1 MSKLGLK
8 ICWPGLFDVGFL
20 FRFFLS
26 ILIFDAGVMA
36 KILIVEDEKDMARG
50 LKDILEFEGYEV
62 ATAETGKEGLQ
73 SVDKEKP
80 DCIILDL
87 MLPDLDGYEVCSRI
101 RERSNAPVLMLTAK
115 AQDHDK
121 ILGFKVGADDYL
133 TKPFSVGELLARIM
147 ALLRRS
153 AGYSHDAEVIRVG
166 SSLVDVKHFIVRRG
180 KQEFSLSH
188 YEAEM
193 FKLLYARANQPVS
206 RDEILDK
213 VWGTEKFP
221 TNRTVDNFIVKLRKK
236 IEEDYRNPRH
246 ILTIYGVGY
255 KLSP

>member
-1 MSKLGLK
+1 MQ
-8 ICWPGLFDVGFL
+8 
-20 FRFFLS
+20 
-26 ILIFDAGVMA
+26 
-36 KILIVEDEKDMARG
+36 KILVIEDEKEMARG

-62 ATAETGKEGLQ
+62 TTAELGKEGLHIM
-73 SVDKEKP
+73 SRKEP

-87 MLPDLDGYEVCSRI
+87 MLPDISGYEVCEQI
-101 RERSNAPVLMLTAK
+101 RRKRWNTPILMLTAK
-115 AQDHDK
+115 AQEYDK
-121 ILGFKVGADDYL
+121 IRGLKMGADDYL
-133 TKPFSVGELLARIM
+133 TKPFSVGELLARVM
-147 ALLRRS
+147 ALLRRRGQY
-153 AGYSHDAEVIRVG
+153 AKDVDLVQVG

-180 KQEFSLSH
+180 KKEYSLSH
-188 YEAEM
+188 YEVEL
-193 FKLLYARANQPVS
+193 FKLLHARVDQPVA

-236 IEEDYRNPRH
+236 IEDDYRNPRH

>member
-1 MSKLGLK
+1 MQK
-8 ICWPGLFDVGFL
+8 V
-20 FRFFLS
+20 
-26 ILIFDAGVMA
+26 LI
-36 KILIVEDEKDMARG
+36 IEDEKEMATG

-73 SVDKEKP
+73 AVGRKVP

-87 MLPDLDGYEVCSRI
+87 MLPDISGYEVCEQLRQKLKTPI
-101 RERSNAPVLMLTAK
+101 LMLTAR

-121 ILGFKVGADDYL
+121 IRGFKVGADDYL
-133 TKPFSVGELLARIM
+133 TKPFSVGELLARVM
-147 ALLRRS
+147 ALLRRHTH
-153 AGYSHDAEVIRVG
+153 YSQDLDQVRVG
-166 SSLVDVKHFIVRRG
+166 HNLVDVKHFTVKRG
-180 KQEFSLSH
+180 KNEYSLSH
-188 YEAEM
+188 YEVEL
-193 FKLLYARANQPVS
+193 FKLLYSRADQPVT

-213 VWGTEKFP
+213 VWGTDKYP

-236 IEEDYRNPRH
+236 LEEDYKNPKH

>member
-1 MSKLGLK
+1 MQK
-8 ICWPGLFDVGFL
+8 V
-20 FRFFLS
+20 
-26 ILIFDAGVMA
+26 LI
-36 KILIVEDEKDMARG
+36 IEDEKDMAGG

-62 ATAETGKEGLQ
+62 VTAENGKDGLQ
-73 SVDKEKP
+73 SVARKEP

-87 MLPDLDGYEVCSRI
+87 MLPDMSGYEVCEQI
-101 RERSNAPVLMLTAK
+101 RQKLKTPILMLTAK

-121 ILGFKVGADDYL
+121 IRGLKVGADDYL
-133 TKPFSVGELLARIM
+133 TKPFSVGELLARVM
-147 ALLRRS
+147 ALLRRHS
-153 AGYSHDAEVIRVG
+153 QYAQDMDLVRIGP
-166 SSLVDVKHFIVRRG
+166 SLVDVKHFRVARG
-180 KQEFSLSH
+180 KKEHSMSH
-188 YEAEM
+188 YEVEL
-193 FKLLYARANQPVS
+193 FKLLYSHANQPVT

-236 IEEDYRNPRH
+236 IEEDYKNPKH

>member
-1 MSKLGLK
+1 MQK
-8 ICWPGLFDVGFL
+8 V
-20 FRFFLS
+20 
-26 ILIFDAGVMA
+26 LI
-36 KILIVEDEKDMARG
+36 IEDEKEMARG

-62 ATAETGKEGLQ
+62 TTADTGREGLRALAGKE
-73 SVDKEKP
+73 P

-87 MLPDLDGYEVCSRI
+87 MLPDLNGYQVCEQI
-101 RERSNAPVLMLTAK
+101 RHGHNTPILMLTAK

-121 ILGFKVGADDYL
+121 IRGFKVGADDYL
-133 TKPFSVGELLARIM
+133 TKPFSVGELLARVM
-147 ALLRRS
+147 ALLRRR
-153 AGYSHDAEVIRVG
+153 GQYSQDVDLIRIG
-166 SSLVDVKHFIVRRG
+166 SSLVDVKHFLVRRG
-180 KQEFSLSH
+180 GNEFSMSH
-188 YEAEM
+188 YEVEL
-193 FKLLYARANQPVS
+193 FKLLYAHADEPVT

-213 VWGTEKFP
+213 VWGTEMFP